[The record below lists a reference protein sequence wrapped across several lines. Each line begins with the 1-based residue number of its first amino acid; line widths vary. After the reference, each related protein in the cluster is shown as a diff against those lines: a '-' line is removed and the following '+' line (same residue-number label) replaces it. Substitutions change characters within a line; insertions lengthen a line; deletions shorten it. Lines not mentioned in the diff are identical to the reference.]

1 MMGFGDITKMIGQ
14 FKDIQNNLKKVQ
26 EELQYQVVEAGSG
39 GGMVTAKMNGKG
51 ELLEI
56 KIDKTAVD
64 VNDVEMLEDL
74 VKAAVN
80 AAREKCQELTQQE
93 MSRAMG
99 GVNIAGLEQLTQML
113 K

>member
-14 FKDIQNNLKKVQ
+14 FKDIQGNVKKVQ
-26 EELQYQVVEAGSG
+26 EELQNKIVEASSG
-39 GGMVTAKMNGKG
+39 GGMVSAKMNGKG

-64 VNDVEMLEDL
+64 INDIEMLEDL

-80 AAREKCQELTQQE
+80 AVRVKCQELTQEE
-93 MSRAMG
+93 MTRAMG
-99 GVNIAGLEQLTQML
+99 GVNIAGLEHLTQML

>member
-14 FKDIQNNLKKVQ
+14 FKDIQGNVKKVQ
-26 EELQYQVVEAGSG
+26 EELQNKIVEASSG

-64 VNDVEMLEDL
+64 VNDIEMLEDL

-80 AAREKCQELTQQE
+80 AVRVKCQELTQEE
-93 MSRAMG
+93 MSKAMG